1 MSFLYDSGLWLATR
15 KIWVRFGRWMCSSM
29 VRVGHHVPLGIWSL
43 ICRLPSCCGFTAS
56 LAAPPA
62 PPHLLLQFLCVPSQV
77 CVQQSSKKHQHFL
90 QITVSSSLEM
100 VRDRYGFQFV
110 LLSGFTSF
118 DCVDHNQLWKILQEM
133 GIPDHLTCL
142 LRNLYAGQE
151 TTVRTGDGTTDWFQ
165 IGKGVR

>member
-1 MSFLYDSGLWLATR
+1 MSFSYDSGLWLATR

-43 ICRLPSCCGFTAS
+43 IRRLPSCGFTAS
-56 LAAPPA
+56 SAAPPA

-100 VRDRYGFQFV
+100 VRDRYGERQIFSN
-110 LLSGFTSF
+110 LSSSLASHPLTVCITINCGKFWKRWEYQTTWPASWEI
-118 DCVDHNQLWKILQEM
+118 CMQVRKQQLELDMEQ
-133 GIPDHLTCL
+133 
-142 LRNLYAGQE
+142 Q
-151 TTVRTGDGTTDWFQ
+151 TGS
-165 IGKGVR
+165 K